1 MSVEIRRVTQVC
13 TESQVRPAPQPLL
26 VEPPAAAP
34 ESYLEPP
41 AAAPE
46 SYLLRETAIAYLRLL
61 WERRRLLSRA
71 SLIGLLLGTLTAF
84 LLPRRFESRT
94 QLMPPDNRPGAGMAM
109 AALAGRTGSLA
120 GVAGDVLG

>member
-26 VEPPAAAP
+26 V
-34 ESYLEPP
+34 EPP

-120 GVAGDVLG
+120 GVAGDVLGLKSSGYSSGS